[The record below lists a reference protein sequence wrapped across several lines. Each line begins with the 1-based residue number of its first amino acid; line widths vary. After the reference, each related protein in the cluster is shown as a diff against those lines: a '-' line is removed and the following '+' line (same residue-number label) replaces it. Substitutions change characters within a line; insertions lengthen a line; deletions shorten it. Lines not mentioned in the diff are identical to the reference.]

1 MVVHLYI
8 NTIKVTEFFKKEV
21 HSLVEDTSDKQ
32 VILKQCGENNVS
44 VMRAKKRTRPRLG
57 VRVWMG
63 TLCGRNVHGQLSVT
77 ASESWPKTR
86 SAFLKH
92 RVAFLEGLSTDP
104 GTYMFT
110 ADS

>member
-77 ASESWPKTR
+77 D
-86 SAFLKH
+86 FLSIWLVNRN
-92 RVAFLEGLSTDP
+92 RVGFRQLLLYLFPFPYAT
-104 GTYMFT
+104 
-110 ADS
+110 